1 MKLSLLWPT
10 PIWEIQTPELER
22 IADELV
28 VDYKDYKRRGLEMPY
43 DIFDSGIIALQLLKE
58 QIRKLTNEA
67 LKTGNFDW
75 RFSSI
80 MRGRFNMTTRGD
92 WDSPHIHVGPQL
104 VAVYYWQVPEG
115 SGDLVL
121 VAPSFAGG
129 LTTTSDG
136 NKGARTHYT
145 ITPKKGL
152 LALFPSD
159 LVHFVLPNETEYI
172 RASVAANIELHHVG

>member
-10 PIWEIQTPELER
+10 PVWEIQTPELEQ
-22 IADELV
+22 IADDMVNEYASFKKSNKEFPYNV
-28 VDYKDYKRRGLEMPY
+28 FDGTFASAKSLESLIGQFTNQAMY
-43 DIFDSGIIALQLLKE
+43 DGD
-58 QIRKLTNEA
+58 
-67 LKTGNFDW
+67 FDW
-75 RFSSI
+75 RYSHI
-80 MRGRFNMTTRGD
+80 VRGRFNMTTKNG

-129 LTTTSDG
+129 LTTTMEG
-136 NKGARTHYT
+136 TKGTRTYYKV
-145 ITPKKGL
+145 TPKKGL
-152 LALFPSD
+152 LVLFPSD
-159 LVHFVLPNETEYI
+159 LVHFVLPNETDSI